1 MLGLPSQGRTVTA
14 QEAQGLTTSA
24 TGGAERVSGG
34 SGGFEGADGAHR
46 TWTLTILAPTDWLNL
61 NQRLHW
67 AEKARRTKAWRLA
80 GQVYARN
87 QGMPKNLDKV
97 QITAHIIKP
106 TNRAY
111 DAHNLIPTVKAII
124 DGLVD
129 YQLITDDTNKH
140 LIGPDMREGDKGQAG
155 VQVTIK
161 EIAP

>member
-1 MLGLPSQGRTVTA
+1 MTPPLKPDSA
-14 QEAQGLTTSA
+14 TSA
-24 TGGAERVSGG
+24 TEGGERVGG
-34 SGGFEGADGAHR
+34 GHEPFEAVKNDPA
-46 TWTLTILAPTDWLNL
+46 TWTLTILAPTDWINL

-87 QGMPKNLDKV
+87 QSMPQSLHKV

-106 TNRAY
+106 TARQY

-140 LIGPDMREGDKGQAG
+140 LIGPDMREGSKGQAG
-155 VQVTIK
+155 VQLTIK
-161 EIAP
+161 EIQ